1 MDTVLAIFAEIDDP
15 RDHTAQYELSALL
28 FISLAATLCGARS
41 CVDIADFAA
50 ANRADL
56 ADIVDLPADATPS
69 HDTFSRLFRLLDPE
83 NWKQH
88 CVASAP
94 PCVKA
99 SACGRPRVRSPST
112 ASACAAA
119 TNAAAPTC
127 HP

>member
-1 MDTVLAIFAEIDDP
+1 MEAVLAIFAAIDDP
-15 RDHTAQYELSALL
+15 RDHTAQYELPALL
-28 FISLAATLCGARS
+28 FLALAATLCGARS

-56 ADIVDLPADATPS
+56 AEVVDLPADATPS
-69 HDTFSRLFRLLDPE
+69 HDTFSRCSVRSTLS

-94 PCVKA
+94 PCAEVSA
-99 SACGRPRVRSPST
+99 SVQPRAPSRWT